1 MNALQSMTRR
11 PLTHALVDRHPND
24 YKHQGKGGTDDDR
37 VEKVATAM
45 ALSHSCSRRRF
56 LRGVAAGPFV
66 AAAWPFVDPV
76 AAAQGR
82 RTKIRDLQVMM
93 LQGPGRTYTL
103 VRITSDSGHHGI
115 AEAYG
120 SPGVGVKEQVLS
132 LKTWLVGKDPLEID
146 VLYTQ
151 MGKGTPSLSGTR
163 TDGSA
168 HNLMRAV
175 SGIEMALWDLAGKIL
190 EVPAST
196 LLGGRFR
203 DKVRVYDHAAPKTML
218 DKPAVADWA
227 ARAKA
232 HPSGFTCHKFGFPR
246 SDPATDRARDP
257 SNRVLTTKE
266 LIAVQRGFENC
277 RDALGWDHDL
287 MVHCHWE
294 YDLRTAIQISE
305 AVEPIKPVW
314 LEDPLPV
321 DYSDSWKRLCA
332 ASKVPICMGENLARR
347 EGFKDFILN
356 QGCDILHP
364 DLRNAGGFLETK
376 RIADMAHVFGLPMAN
391 HNTGSQVCTYASAQ
405 WAASIRDYIALE
417 TITGEG
423 GWMDQVLV
431 LDGPY
436 IKDGFI
442 QVTDKP
448 GLGIELNPDVVR
460 AHLAPGET
468 WWG

>member
-1 MNALQSMTRR
+1 MSESR
-11 PLTHALVDRHPND
+11 
-24 YKHQGKGGTDDDR
+24 GF
-37 VEKVATAM
+37 
-45 ALSHSCSRRRF
+45 SRRQFLWGLGAASFAAPYLSRF
-56 LRGVAAGPFV
+56 HEL
-66 AAAWPFVDPV
+66 AAAERKRV
-76 AAAQGR
+76 
-82 RTKIRDLQVMM
+82 KIRDVQVMM

-103 VRITSDSGHHGI
+103 VKITSDAGPYGI

-120 SPGVGVKEQVLS
+120 SPGIGVKEQVLS
-132 LKTWLVGKDPLEID
+132 LKEWLVGKDPLEID
-146 VLYTQ
+146 KLYTQ
-151 MGKGTPSLSGTR
+151 MGAGSRSLSGTR

-168 HNLMRAV
+168 HNLIRAV

-190 EVPAST
+190 EVPTST

-203 DKVRVYDHAAPKTML
+203 DKVRVYDHAAPKSML
-218 DKPAVADWA
+218 DKGAVADWA
-227 ARAKA
+227 AKAKS
-232 HPSGFTCHKFGFPR
+232 HPSGFTCHKYGFAHT
-246 SDPATDRARDP
+246 DPATDKARDV
-257 SNRVLTTKE
+257 SNRMLTTKE
-266 LIAVQRGFENC
+266 LINIQKGFENC
-277 RDALGWDHDL
+277 REAIGWDHDL

-294 YDLRTAIQISE
+294 YDLRTSIQIAE
-305 AVEPIKPVW
+305 AVESSKPVW
-314 LEDPLPV
+314 LEDPLPI

-356 QGCDILHP
+356 QGADILHP
-364 DLRNAGGFLETK
+364 DLRNSGGFLETK
-376 RIADMAHVFGLPMAN
+376 RIADLAHIFGLPMAN

-405 WAASIRDYIALE
+405 WAASIRDYMTLE
-417 TITGEG
+417 TVTGEG
-423 GWMDQVLV
+423 GWMDQVLL

-460 AHLAPGET
+460 AHLAPGEV

>member
-1 MNALQSMTRR
+1 MRTIQ
-11 PLTHALVDRHPND
+11 H
-24 YKHQGKGGTDDDR
+24 GG
-37 VEKVATAM
+37 
-45 ALSHSCSRRRF
+45 LSRRRF
-56 LRGVAAGPFV
+56 LLGLGAVPFACPALAFASRGAPAFISTFHEL
-66 AAAWPFVDPV
+66 AAAERKRV
-76 AAAQGR
+76 
-82 RTKIRDLQVMM
+82 KIRDVQVMV
-93 LQGPGRTYTL
+93 LQGPGRNYTL
-103 VRITSDSGHHGI
+103 VKVTSDAGPYGI

-120 SPGVGVKEQVLS
+120 TPAVGVKEQVLS
-132 LKTWLVGKDPLEID
+132 LKPWLVGKDPLEID
-146 VLYTQ
+146 KLYTQ
-151 MGKGTPSLSGTR
+151 MGEGSSNLSGTR

-175 SGIEMALWDLAGKIL
+175 SGIEMALWDLAGKVL
-190 EVPAST
+190 EVPTST

-203 DKVRVYDHAAPKTML
+203 DKVRVYDHAAPRNML
-218 DKPAVADWA
+218 DKASVADWA
-227 ARAKA
+227 AKVKA
-232 HPSGFTCHKFGFPR
+232 HPGGFTCHKFGFPN
-246 SDPATDRARDP
+246 SDPATDAARDS

-266 LIAVQRGFENC
+266 LIGVEKGFELC
-277 RDALGWDHDL
+277 RDAIGWDHDL

-294 YDLRTAIQISE
+294 YDLRTAIQIAD
-305 AVEPIKPVW
+305 AVESVKPVW

-321 DYSDSWKRLCA
+321 DYSDSWRRLCA

-364 DLRNAGGFLETK
+364 DLRNSGGFLETK

-391 HNTGSQVCTYASAQ
+391 HNTGSQVYTYAAAQ
-405 WAASIRDYIALE
+405 WAASIRDYLSLE

-423 GWMDQVLV
+423 GWMDQVLL

-436 IKDGFI
+436 IKDGCI

>member
-1 MNALQSMTRR
+1 MPASR
-11 PLTHALVDRHPND
+11 
-24 YKHQGKGGTDDDR
+24 GF
-37 VEKVATAM
+37 
-45 ALSHSCSRRRF
+45 SRRQ
-56 LRGVAAGPFV
+56 LLSGLAAVPFV
-66 AAAWPFVDPV
+66 AAAAPEYLSSFHEL
-76 AAAQGR
+76 AAPQR
-82 RTKIRDLQVMM
+82 KRVKIRDVQVMV
-93 LQGPGRTYTL
+93 LQGPSRTYTL
-103 VRITSDSGHHGI
+103 VKISSDAGLYGV

-132 LKTWLVGKDPLEID
+132 LKPWLVGKDPLEID
-146 VLYTQ
+146 TLYTR
-151 MGKGTPSLSGTR
+151 MGEGTRNLSGTR

-168 HNLMRAV
+168 HNLIRAV

-190 EVPAST
+190 DVSAST
-196 LLGGRFR
+196 LLGGTFR
-203 DKVRVYDHAAPKTML
+203 DRVRVYDHAAPRDML
-218 DKPAVADWA
+218 DKASVSEWA
-227 ARAKA
+227 AKAKA
-232 HPSGFTCHKFGFPR
+232 HPSGFTCHKFGLR
-246 SDPATDRARDP
+246 HTDPATDPARDP

-266 LIAVQRGFENC
+266 LIGVRQGFENC
-277 RDALGWDHDL
+277 REAIGWDHDL

-294 YDLRTAIQISE
+294 YDLRTAIQIAD
-305 AVEPIKPVW
+305 AVEPTKPVW

-321 DYSDSWKRLCA
+321 DYSASWKRLCA
-332 ASKVPICMGENLARR
+332 ASQVPICMGENLARR

-364 DLRNAGGFLETK
+364 DLRNSGGFLETK

-391 HNTGSQVCTYASAQ
+391 HNTGSQVATWAAAQ
-405 WAASIRDYIALE
+405 WAASIRDYISLE
-417 TITGEG
+417 TVTGEG
-423 GWMDQVLV
+423 GWMDQVLQ

>member
-1 MNALQSMTRR
+1 
-11 PLTHALVDRHPND
+11 
-24 YKHQGKGGTDDDR
+24 
-37 VEKVATAM
+37 M
-45 ALSHSCSRRRF
+45 ADFSRRQF
-56 LRGVAAGPFV
+56 LKGLAGAPFV
-66 AAAWPFVDPV
+66 PAFLSSFHERAAAERKR
-76 AAAQGR
+76 A
-82 RTKIRDLQVMM
+82 KIRDVQVMVM
-93 LQGPGRTYTL
+93 QGPGRTYTL
-103 VRITSDSGHHGI
+103 VKITADSGAYGI

-132 LKTWLVGKDPLEID
+132 LKPWLVGKDPLEID
-146 VLYTQ
+146 KLYTQ
-151 MGKGTPSLSGTR
+151 MGEGTSSLSGTR

-190 EVPAST
+190 EVPTST

-203 DKVRVYDHAAPKTML
+203 DKVRVYDHAAPRDML
-218 DKPAVADWA
+218 DKASCADWA
-227 ARAKA
+227 AKAKA
-232 HPSGFTCHKFGFPR
+232 HPSGFTCHKFGFR
-246 SDPATDRARDP
+246 NSDPATDKARDL

-266 LIAVQRGFENC
+266 LIAVRNGFENC
-277 RDALGWDHDL
+277 REAIGWDHDL
-287 MVHCHWE
+287 MAHCHWE
-294 YDLRTAIQISE
+294 YDLRTAIQIAD
-305 AVEPIKPVW
+305 AVESSKPVW

-321 DYSDSWKRLCA
+321 DYSESWKRLCA

-364 DLRNAGGFLETK
+364 DLRNSGGFLETK

-391 HNTGSQVCTYASAQ
+391 HNTGSQVNTYASAQ
-405 WAASIRDYIALE
+405 WASSIRDYISLE

-423 GWMDQVLV
+423 GWMDQVLL

-460 AHLAPGET
+460 AHLATAET

>member
-1 MNALQSMTRR
+1 MVET
-11 PLTHALVDRHPND
+11 
-24 YKHQGKGGTDDDR
+24 QGF
-37 VEKVATAM
+37 
-45 ALSHSCSRRRF
+45 SRRQF
-56 LRGVAAGPFV
+56 LKGLGGAPILPVFLSAFHELAASERKR
-66 AAAWPFVDPV
+66 A
-76 AAAQGR
+76 
-82 RTKIRDLQVMM
+82 KIRDLQVMI
-93 LQGPGRTYTL
+93 LAGPGRTYTL
-103 VRITSDSGHHGI
+103 VKITSDAGLYGI

-120 SPGVGVKEQVLS
+120 TPGVGVKEQVLS
-132 LKTWLVGKDPLEID
+132 LKPWLAGKDPLEID
-146 VLYTQ
+146 KLYTQ
-151 MGKGTPSLSGTR
+151 MGEGTRSLSGTR

-190 EVPAST
+190 EVPSST

-203 DKVRVYDHAAPKTML
+203 DKVRVYDHAAPRDML
-218 DKPAVADWA
+218 DKASCADWA
-227 ARAKA
+227 AKAKS
-232 HPSGFTCHKFGFPR
+232 HPSGFTCHKFGFQN
-246 SDPATDRARDP
+246 SDPATDKARDA

-266 LIAVQRGFENC
+266 LINVRNGFENC
-277 RDALGWDHDL
+277 RDAVGWDHDL
-287 MVHCHWE
+287 MAHCHWQ
-294 YDLRTAIQISE
+294 YDLRTAIQIAD
-305 AVEPIKPVW
+305 AVEPAKPVW

-321 DYSDSWKRLCA
+321 DYSSSWQRLCA

-356 QGCDILHP
+356 QACDILHP
-364 DLRNAGGFLETK
+364 DLRNSGGFLETK

-391 HNTGSQVCTYASAQ
+391 HNTGSQVNTYASTQ

-423 GWMDQVLV
+423 GWMDQVLL

-442 QVTDKP
+442 NVSDKP
-448 GLGIELNPDVVR
+448 GLGIELNPDIVR

>member
-1 MNALQSMTRR
+1 MRN
-11 PLTHALVDRHPND
+11 
-24 YKHQGKGGTDDDR
+24 GT
-37 VEKVATAM
+37 V
-45 ALSHSCSRRRF
+45 SRRHF
-56 LRGVAAGPFV
+56 LLGLGAAPFV
-66 AAAWPFVDPV
+66 PAFLSSFHELAAAERKRV
-76 AAAQGR
+76 
-82 RTKIRDLQVMM
+82 KIRDVQVMVM
-93 LQGPGRTYTL
+93 QGPGRTYTL
-103 VRITSDSGHHGI
+103 VKVSCDAGPYGI

-120 SPGVGVKEQVLS
+120 TPGVGVKEQVLS
-132 LKTWLVGKDPLEID
+132 LKPWLVGKDPLEID
-146 VLYTQ
+146 KLYTQ
-151 MGKGTPSLSGTR
+151 MGEGSSNLSGTR

-168 HNLMRAV
+168 HNLLRAV

-190 EVPAST
+190 EVPTST
-196 LLGGRFR
+196 LLGGKFR
-203 DKVRVYDHAAPKTML
+203 DKVRVYDHAAPRNML
-218 DKPAVADWA
+218 DKASVADWA
-227 ARAKA
+227 AKAKA
-232 HPSGFTCHKFGFPR
+232 HPSGFTCHKFGFPN
-246 SDPATDRARDP
+246 SDPATDRARDAA
-257 SNRVLTTKE
+257 NRVLTTKE
-266 LIAVQRGFENC
+266 LIGVQQGFENC
-277 RDALGWDHDL
+277 RHAIGWDHDL

-294 YDLRTAIQISE
+294 YDLRTAIQIAD
-305 AVEPIKPVW
+305 AVESSKPVW

-364 DLRNAGGFLETK
+364 DLRNSGGFLETK

-391 HNTGSQVCTYASAQ
+391 HNTGSQVYTYAAAQ
-405 WAASIRDYIALE
+405 WAASIRDYISLE

-423 GWMDQVLV
+423 GWMDQVLL

-436 IKDGFI
+436 IKDGFV